1 MIIALS
7 GTPGT
12 GKTSTAKLLNDCN
25 IINMNKLIKEH
36 KLYTGVDH
44 KRDTLIADQKEIQK
58 QISHEMRNINRGDSN
73 NTTVIEGH
81 LSHKLENI
89 DAVIVLRCH
98 PSVLK
103 KRLDKRGYSK
113 PKIQENIDAEAI
125 DIILS
130 EAAQVCEQVYEIN
143 TTGNTVQQTQEQV
156 EEIIKNIQENKQ
168 MPVKYFPGTI
178 NWIEE
183 VNSSR

>member
-25 IINMNKLIKEH
+25 IINLNRLIKDH

-44 KRDTLIADQKEIQK
+44 KRDSFIADQKKIQK
-58 QISHEMRNINRGDSN
+58 KINHEMQNINRGNSN
-73 NTTVIEGH
+73 NTIIIEVH

-103 KRLDKRGYSK
+103 KRLEERGYSK
-113 PKIQENIDAEAI
+113 SKIKENIDAEAL

-143 TTGNTVQQTQEQV
+143 TTRNTVQQTQEQV

-168 MPVKYFPGTI
+168 MPVRYFPGTI
-178 NWIEE
+178 DWIEE
-183 VNSSR
+183 VNSST

>member
-12 GKTSTAKLLNDCN
+12 GKTSTAKRLNDCN
-25 IINMNKLIKEH
+25 IINLNRLIKEH

-44 KRDTLIADQKEIQK
+44 KRNSLIADQKKVQK
-58 QISHEMRNINRGDSN
+58 KVNREVQNINHGDLN

-103 KRLDKRGYSK
+103 QRLGERGYSK
-113 PKIQENIDAEAI
+113 SKIQENIEAEAL

-130 EAAQVCEQVYEIN
+130 EAAQACEQVYEIN
-143 TTGNTVQQTQEQV
+143 TTRNTVQQTQEQV
-156 EEIIKNIQENKQ
+156 QEIIKNIQENKQ

-183 VNSSR
+183 VNSST